1 MDILEELWY
10 GNITPTEFSRI
21 ENNANYKEAL
31 RLVNQSQERL
41 RATLTDEQKELL
53 EKLLT
58 ASEEF
63 SNLIELDC
71 FRVGFKLD
79 AKLTIEAYTLVE
91 ARRNPR
97 LILYIFILSS

>member
-10 GNITPTEFSRI
+10 GNITPSEYSHI

-31 RLVNQSQERL
+31 RLVNQNQECL
-41 RATLTDEQKELL
+41 KATLTDEQKELL

-63 SNLIELDC
+63 ANLIELDC
-71 FRVGFKLD
+71 FKVGFKLGIR
-79 AKLTIEAYTLVE
+79 LIVEAYV
-91 ARRNPR
+91 
-97 LILYIFILSS
+97 

>member
-10 GNITPTEFSRI
+10 GNITPTEYSRI
-21 ENNANYKEAL
+21 ENNSNYKEAL
-31 RLVNQSQERL
+31 RLVNQNQERL

-63 SNLIELDC
+63 ANLIELDC
-71 FRVGFKLD
+71 FKVGFKLG
-79 AKLTIEAYTLVE
+79 ARLTIEAYT
-91 ARRNPR
+91 
-97 LILYIFILSS
+97 

>member
-10 GNITPTEFSRI
+10 GNITPTEYSRI

-31 RLVNQSQERL
+31 SLVNKNQEQL
-41 RATLTDEQKELL
+41 KATLTDEQNELL

-63 SNLIELDC
+63 ANIIELDS
-71 FRVGFKLD
+71 FKVGFKLGVR
-79 AKLTIEAYTLVE
+79 LTIEAYT
-91 ARRNPR
+91 
-97 LILYIFILSS
+97 